1 MEKVVLIGAI
11 TAKTTESEVNEYLRE
26 LEFLAFT
33 AGGDVKKIF
42 KQKINQIN
50 AKTFLGKGKIHQIS
64 NFIIDNEID
73 TAIFDDELTPSQQKN
88 LEESLRCKIV
98 DRTNLILSIFALRAK
113 TAIAK
118 IQVELAQ
125 HQYFLPRL
133 TNLWT
138 HLSKQKGGI
147 GMRGPG
153 EKEIE
158 TDRRIIRQQISL
170 LKKKLE
176 KIDKQMTTQRK
187 GRNQLV
193 RVALIGYTNA
203 GKSTI
208 MNSLSKSN
216 VLAEDKLF
224 ATLDTTVRKVV
235 IKNLPFLL
243 SDTVGFIRKL
253 PTQLIKAFK
262 STLDEVHESDLL
274 IHVIDIS
281 NPNFEKHIEA
291 VQKTLKEINCVNKKQ
306 IMVFN
311 KIDQYIYVEKDEDDL
326 SPIQKENLS
335 LDYWQKTWMSKEN
348 THTIF
353 ISCLKQINTMAF
365 KETLYALIQNIQK
378 EKYPYNNY
386 LY

>member
-64 NFIIDNEID
+64 NFITDNEID

-311 KIDQYIYVEKDEDDL
+311 KIDQYIHVEKDEDDL

-386 LY
+386 L